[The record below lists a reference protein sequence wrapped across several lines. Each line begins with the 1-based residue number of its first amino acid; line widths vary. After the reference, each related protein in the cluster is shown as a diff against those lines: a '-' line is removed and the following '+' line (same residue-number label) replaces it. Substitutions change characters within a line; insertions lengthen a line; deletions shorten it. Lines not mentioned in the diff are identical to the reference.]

1 MGSSVGVGDVV
12 VVLFAG
18 MGAFFSPFPS
28 PRLHQFA
35 LSICLA
41 RNVGVGRIRSR
52 GFSQIGA
59 RSAENFSLY
68 HCFFFKAEIGA
79 RSAEI
84 FFSISLLLL

>member
-18 MGAFFSPFPS
+18 MGAFFSLFPS

-41 RNVGVGRIRSR
+41 RNVGMVN
-52 GFSQIGA
+52 FVAGA
-59 RSAENFSLY
+59 VW
-68 HCFFFKAEIGA
+68 GA
-79 RSAEI
+79 V
-84 FFSISLLLL
+84 